1 MAKKNTAIEVA
12 YDTALKNHK
21 KNNFKLAEELYKK
34 ILKINPKHF
43 ESIFLLGTLSVQLNK
58 INIAKELFQ
67 KAIEI
72 KPDHANGNKYIGEF
86 KDDKRNGLGT
96 YTFANGTV
104 DKGIWKNNQ
113 LIEPN

>member
-1 MAKKNTAIEVA
+1 MDKKNITIEETYASAVE
-12 YDTALKNHK
+12 NHK
-21 KNNFKLAEELYKK
+21 KNNFKIAEQLYKK

-104 DKGIWKNNQ
+104 DKGIWKNNK
-113 LIEPN
+113 LIK